1 MPTVRTPESAVPP
14 RTPQEGTI
22 LPLLSPA
29 EVILLSPTNVLFSL
43 TIILNS
49 IADSLT
55 GLLNIAGLTFPYFV
69 LNLFFFFF
77 F

>member
-1 MPTVRTPESAVPP
+1 M
-14 RTPQEGTI
+14 
-22 LPLLSPA
+22 
-29 EVILLSPTNVLFSL
+29 LFSL

-77 F
+77 WEEDIIDSTLGQAAA

>member
-1 MPTVRTPESAVPP
+1 M
-14 RTPQEGTI
+14 
-22 LPLLSPA
+22 
-29 EVILLSPTNVLFSL
+29 LFSL
-43 TIILNS
+43 TIIFNF

-77 F
+77 LLCREEDIIDSTLGQAAV

>member
-1 MPTVRTPESAVPP
+1 M
-14 RTPQEGTI
+14 
-22 LPLLSPA
+22 
-29 EVILLSPTNVLFSL
+29 LFSL

-77 F
+77 LTSLNLLCWEEDIIDSTLAQAAA

>member
-1 MPTVRTPESAVPP
+1 M
-14 RTPQEGTI
+14 
-22 LPLLSPA
+22 
-29 EVILLSPTNVLFSL
+29 LFSL
-43 TIILNS
+43 TIIFNF

-77 F
+77 FLLCREEDIIDSTLGQAAV